1 MIIPFNNVGVRYM
14 SDKPVASFV
23 LVLIAAIID
32 ILFGVF
38 TLIGGS
44 HAVSMIGS
52 GMASTWIARIIV
64 LVSIW
69 WIICGGLLFMAS
81 MWINSGEHGKARNGG
96 IVAIIFSILSLNLI
110 VIILGLIGGILA
122 LTWKPSTTSST
133 LQPANEQRPED
144 TI

>member
-1 MIIPFNNVGVRYM
+1 MIISFNNVGVRYM

-23 LVLIAAIID
+23 LVLIASVID
-32 ILFGVF
+32 FLFGIL

-52 GMASTWIARIIV
+52 GMAATWIARIIV

-81 MWINSGEHGKARNGG
+81 MWINSGEHGKTRNGG

-122 LTWKPSTTSST
+122 LTWKPPTASPTP
-133 LQPANEQRPED
+133 QPAPGQKPED